1 MKKQDNNDYRAI
13 WESFI
18 QNGNQEAIGM
28 IYFGHYDLLY
38 NFGLRYTKDVQVIED
53 AIQNTFGYFLKT
65 GRKLSP
71 VNNLRAFLLQS
82 FRHQLLFD
90 LKRRNRIFYMHSNKS
105 ENTDSHEPEV
115 NDTIEQEWN
124 TRLGKKI
131 VKCMEH
137 LTGRQKEIL
146 YLRFQSDLSYAEIST
161 MLDITVDSCYKMVY
175 RSLKELRED
184 IEELEVT
191 GHRLIMFF
199 MPKSRK

>member
-38 NFGLRYTKDVQVIED
+38 NFGLKYTKDVQVIED
-53 AIQNTFGYFLKT
+53 AIQNTFGYFLMS

-71 VNNLRAFLLQS
+71 VTNLRGFLLQS
-82 FRHQLLFD
+82 FRHQLLLD
-90 LKRRNRIFYMHSNKS
+90 LKRRNRIFRLHNNKAEIS
-105 ENTDSHEPEV
+105 ESHEPEI
-115 NDTIEQEWN
+115 NETIEQEWS

-137 LTGRQKEIL
+137 LTVKQKEIL
-146 YLRFQSDLSYAEIST
+146 YLRFQCDLSYPEIGT
-161 MLDITVDSCYKMVY
+161 MLDITVESCRKMVY
-175 RSLKELRED
+175 RSLKELRKE
-184 IEELEVT
+184 IEALEVV
-191 GHRLIMFF
+191 GHSLIMFF
-199 MPKSRK
+199 MSKFSK